1 MAKRLKKP
9 ELPELTER
17 QAEYLG
23 FAMAIEAEHGRAFKL
38 DELARAADV
47 SQPAA
52 SDAVGK
58 LVEAGYV
65 EQPRKGAHGGYVILF
80 DRERN
85 EFDRQAAHVRWVLER
100 FAAKGG
106 SLRLP
111 ILGTA
116 AAGEPIEAVDEEPE
130 YAIVDAR
137 VCGGH
142 PCYVLRIRG
151 DSMVEA
157 GIADGSLVVVR
168 AEEGV
173 VSGAVHV
180 CWLPGI
186 GATVK
191 FVRTGAEAT
200 ELVASSKNYRP
211 IQAPEGTIIQG
222 RVVQVLTSMK

>member
-1 MAKRLKKP
+1 MP
-9 ELPELTER
+9 ELPDLTER
-17 QAEYLG
+17 QAQYLDL
-23 FAMAIEAEHGRAFKL
+23 AMAIEAEHGRAFKL
-38 DELARAADV
+38 DELARAAEV

-52 SDAVGK
+52 SDAIGK

-65 EQPRKGAHGGYVILF
+65 EQPRKGAHGGYLILF
-80 DRERN
+80 DRDRN
-85 EFDRQAAHVRWVLER
+85 AFDRQAAHVRWVLER
-100 FAAKGG
+100 FASKGG

-116 AAGEPIEAVDEEPE
+116 AAGEPIEVVDDEPE

-151 DSMVEA
+151 DSMAED

-173 VSGAVHV
+173 VPGAIHV
-180 CWLPGI
+180 CWLEGI

-191 FVRTGAEAT
+191 RVRTGAEAA
-200 ELVASSKNYRP
+200 ELIASNGDYKP
-211 IQAPEGTIIQG
+211 IRAPEGTIIQG
-222 RVVQVLTSMK
+222 RVVQVLRSLK